1 MINLDSDL
9 INIGS
14 DAVNIALNAIII
26 IMPGTNV
33 DKMNT
38 FSSQVWVLFLLLLS
52 FLFPDLSVLMVG
64 SSVKTNKRLSLQGRL
79 EPARERQS
87 V

>member
-52 FLFPDLSVLMVG
+52 FLSLDLSVLMVG
-64 SSVKTNKRLSLQGRL
+64 SSVKNKQAIECAGEIRTGT
-79 EPARERQS
+79 
-87 V
+87 

>member
-38 FSSQVWVLFLLLLS
+38 FSSQVWVLFLLLS
-52 FLFPDLSVLMVG
+52 FLSLDLSVLMVG
-64 SSVKTNKRLSLQGRL
+64 SSVKKQTSN
-79 EPARERQS
+79 
-87 V
+87 

>member
-38 FSSQVWVLFLLLLS
+38 FSSQVWVLFLLLS

-64 SSVKTNKRLSLQGRL
+64 SSVKTKKQLSLQGRL